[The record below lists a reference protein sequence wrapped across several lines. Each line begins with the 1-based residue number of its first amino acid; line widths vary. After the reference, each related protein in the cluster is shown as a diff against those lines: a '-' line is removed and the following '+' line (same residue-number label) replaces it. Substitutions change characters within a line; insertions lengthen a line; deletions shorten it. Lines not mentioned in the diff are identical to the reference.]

1 MSQSP
6 DHPWTCPECRQ
17 EVDYYECGKRR
28 DPRSTRFRSVCGDC
42 FDRITKGASRSG
54 GPYRGE
60 VGSKG
65 GGASWDAAEQ
75 MKTKAGR
82 LRVQCLDM
90 IAQHGPQ
97 GADRLAFLMDEH
109 TDDISP
115 RLSELVTQYG
125 LLVKGPKTAI
135 TDRGGKAHVYQLAIT
150 QQQGEAA

>member
-42 FDRITKGASRSG
+42 FDRITKGAGRSG

-97 GADRLAFLMDEH
+97 GADRLAFLMDE
-109 TDDISP
+109 DEDLISP
-115 RLSELVTQYG
+115 RLSELVTMG
-125 LLVKGPKTAI
+125 VLEKGPRTA
-135 TDRGGKAHVYQLAIT
+135 TTKRGNRAHVYQLS
-150 QQQGEAA
+150 GKEVKAA

>member
-1 MSQSP
+1 MA
-6 DHPWTCPECRQ
+6 C
-17 EVDYYECGKRR
+17 KRCCVIR
-28 DPRSTRFRSVCGDC
+28 NQ
-42 FDRITKGASRSG
+42 
-54 GPYRGE
+54 PYNGS

-125 LLVKGPKTAI
+125 LLVKGAKTAI
-135 TDRGGKAHVYQLAIT
+135 TNRGGKAHVYALAIT

>member
-1 MSQSP
+1 MT

-42 FDRITKGASRSG
+42 FDRVTKGTGRSG

-97 GADRLAFLMDEH
+97 GADRLAFLMDE
-109 TDDISP
+109 DEDNVSP
-115 RLSELVTQYG
+115 RLSELVALGQ
-125 LLVKGPKTAI
+125 LVKGPRTAKTK
-135 TDRGGKAHVYQLAIT
+135 RGNAAHVYAIAGT

>member
-1 MSQSP
+1 MA
-6 DHPWTCPECRQ
+6 C
-17 EVDYYECGKRR
+17 KRCCVIR
-28 DPRSTRFRSVCGDC
+28 NQ
-42 FDRITKGASRSG
+42 
-54 GPYRGE
+54 PYNGS

-97 GADRLAFLMDEH
+97 GADRLAFLMDE
-109 TDDISP
+109 DEDNVSP
-115 RLSELVTQYG
+115 RLSELVALGQ
-125 LLVKGPKTAI
+125 LIKGPRTAKTK
-135 TDRGGKAHVYQLAIT
+135 RGNPAHVYAIAGT